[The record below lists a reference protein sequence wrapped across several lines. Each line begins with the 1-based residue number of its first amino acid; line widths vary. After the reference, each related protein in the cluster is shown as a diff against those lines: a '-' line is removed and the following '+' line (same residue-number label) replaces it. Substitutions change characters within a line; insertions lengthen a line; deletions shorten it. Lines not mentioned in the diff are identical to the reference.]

1 MNKVV
6 LIVAALVLAPVASLS
21 QGVTDRK
28 DREPASVGKSSEQ
41 AVPSERAD
49 DTSQSAIRD
58 RVAQAIE
65 TIENACA
72 ADLDDFCGK
81 VTPGEGRVAM
91 CMRAHEDQ
99 LSSGCRSALY
109 RVAQRLKSNVD
120 RVAEACWNELKA
132 QCGDAGKIGQC
143 LERKQGSLSS
153 SCHTIVG
160 AVERRLHER
169 MPLVGMP
176 VYSSDNKNIGQVV
189 EIVRGPD
196 DKVQSIQVDIGRVLG
211 LGTKVVTIT
220 AEKLERLPGIKVLL
234 SDAEV
239 RSLPDAKSQ

>member
-1 MNKVV
+1 MNKAV
-6 LIVAALVLAPVASLS
+6 LIAAVLVLTPVASLS

-28 DREPASVGKSSEQ
+28 DGEPPSVGKSSEQ
-41 AVPSERAD
+41 AVPSGRAD
-49 DTSQSAIRD
+49 DPSQSAIRD

-65 TIENACA
+65 TIEDACA
-72 ADLDDFCGK
+72 AELDDFCGK

-99 LSSGCRSALY
+99 LSGGCRLALY
-109 RVAQRLKSNVD
+109 RVAQRLRSNVD
-120 RVAEACWNELKA
+120 RVAEACWSEIQT
-132 QCGDAGKIGQC
+132 QCGDAGKVGQC
-143 LERKQGSLSS
+143 LERKRGSLSS
-153 SCHTIVG
+153 SCQTIVG
-160 AVERRLHER
+160 AVERRLQDR
-169 MPLVGMP
+169 TPVVGMP

-239 RSLPDAKSQ
+239 RSLPEAKKQ